1 MTTTIQ
7 ISDTTKQLLETMK
20 GDDKTYDEV
29 IKSLAE
35 KKRKDSKINARD
47 T

>member
-1 MTTTIQ
+1 
-7 ISDTTKQLLETMK
+7 MK

-35 KKRKDSKINARD
+35 KKERIPRSMRGTLNWGPWDKEKDRMKFKHE
-47 T
+47 